1 MFQKSSPPPSS
12 FSAEEPHQTNHD
24 DVETVVGPSVHVEGD
39 FASEG
44 NILVKGT
51 VSGNVQTT
59 KRLTVEPSAK
69 ILANVRAGDAII
81 SGQIKGNIRVSN
93 RLELTQ
99 SAQVLGDVM
108 CQVFVVEA
116 GALVHGKVS
125 MKGMDME
132 EEKTDKARLV
142 KRVKVREESE
152 PVEMQANPI

>member
-1 MFQKSSPPPSS
+1 MFQKSSPLSPLSV
-12 FSAEEPHQTNHD
+12 EEQHVAGHD

-81 SGQIKGNIRVSN
+81 SGQIKGNIRVAN

-132 EEKTDKARLV
+132 EDKTEKTRLT
-142 KRVKVREESE
+142 KRPKVREENE
-152 PVEMQANPI
+152 PTEMQVNPI